1 MKTRT
6 ITQAL
11 RFRVVQQRKRK
22 KEKSKY
28 VVLYKEMMRIPT
40 GVDPYWTIT
49 PTGRERKAGV
59 FSSLA
64 AAQAYVTISLLK
76 NQVHF

>member
-1 MKTRT
+1 MK
-6 ITQAL
+6 
-11 RFRVVQQRKRK
+11 
-22 KEKSKY
+22 
-28 VVLYKEMMRIPT
+28 RIPT

-59 FSSLA
+59 FTSLA
-64 AAQAYVTISLLK
+64 AAQAYVTIELLK